1 MVLLHISQF
10 LSELLPLSRK
20 RIPKVKTATMLYL
33 LIAGLLCSS
42 AAAQSSCSELY
53 SSYDMSKNFNETI
66 AHTIHSMNVQGLR
79 LFNPQATEDNRV
91 PTVNHNIRD
100 EVSTFYFA
108 MPKQINKFE

>member
-1 MVLLHISQF
+1 
-10 LSELLPLSRK
+10 
-20 RIPKVKTATMLYL
+20 
-33 LIAGLLCSS
+33 
-42 AAAQSSCSELY
+42 
-53 SSYDMSKNFNETI
+53 MSKNFNETI

-108 MPKQINKFE
+108 MPKQSTNLNEEIFTKLGFTPTQTAIDL